1 MKSLLYWIAVIIG
14 FFVVKRGAGFGV
26 ALLFLLAVIAAR
38 LYTKRASILTRI
50 ATQIYYN
57 KEDPQKAA
65 KLFETA
71 YKTGEMP
78 QKCKITYSAF
88 CLRENNIQKG
98 KKLLTEVINSRF
110 STAEE
115 KLGAKHNMAILLW
128 REGNLNEAI
137 EMLEQLHKQAP
148 ATNTYGSLGVLYLE
162 RARESGEYEKEL
174 DFMREAYEYNDS
186 DKTVA
191 DNLGE
196 LYYMMGEYEK
206 AEEVYINLMKL
217 NFFTP
222 MPYYNYGRVLKA
234 LGKTQ
239 EAKEIFE
246 KALTIRFTSVMT
258 ISREDVLKE
267 LEELNL

>member
-26 ALLFLLAVIAAR
+26 ALLFLLAVIAAKI
-38 LYTKRASILTRI
+38 YTNRASLLTKI
-50 ATQIYYN
+50 ATQIYFN

-65 KLFETA
+65 KLFEKA

-78 QKCKITYSAF
+78 TKCKIAYSAF
-88 CLRENNIQKG
+88 CLRENKIQKG
-98 KKLLTEVINSRF
+98 KKLLTEIINSRF
-110 STAEE
+110 STADD
-115 KLGAKHNMAILLW
+115 KNGAKHNMAILLW
-128 REGNLNEAI
+128 REGNLTEAI
-137 EMLEQLHKQAP
+137 EMLEALHKKAP
-148 ATNTYGSLGVLYLE
+148 ATNTYASLGVLYIE
-162 RARESGEYEKEL
+162 RAMESGEYENEL

-186 DKTVA
+186 DKTIC

-206 AEEVYINLMKL
+206 AEEVYEKLMKL

-222 MPYYNYGRVLKA
+222 VPYYNYGRVLKA
-234 LGKTQ
+234 LGKNEQ
-239 EAKEIFE
+239 AKEVFE

-258 ISREDVLKE
+258 ITREDVKKE
-267 LEELNL
+267 IEELNL